1 VHSTLHTLFQA
12 AADSGRECC
21 RGCMQLF
28 LVSPGSEITR
38 GLLNEMAANYQ
49 KLAWEVAFQWL
60 AWDRENGKIREV
72 YQVLERRRFT
82 IS

>member
-1 VHSTLHTLFQA
+1 MHSTLHTLFQA

-38 GLLNEMAANYQ
+38 GLLNEMAANL
-49 KLAWEVAFQWL
+49 KLAWEVSFSMACLGQ
-60 AWDRENGKIREV
+60 GKR
-72 YQVLERRRFT
+72 
-82 IS
+82 